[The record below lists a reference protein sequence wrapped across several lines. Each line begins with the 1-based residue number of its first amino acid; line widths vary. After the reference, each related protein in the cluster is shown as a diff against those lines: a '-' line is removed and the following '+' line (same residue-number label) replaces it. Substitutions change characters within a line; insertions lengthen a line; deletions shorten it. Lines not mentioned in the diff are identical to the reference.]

1 MIEALKNVA
10 LIILIAVAV
19 WFIIDTH
26 LRIKAIKDYFIEK
39 SELEG
44 REDGPKR
51 GDDGKD
57 NMGA

>member
-1 MIEALKNVA
+1 MFETLKNVA

-39 SELEG
+39 SEVE
-44 REDGPKR
+44 
-51 GDDGKD
+51 GKD
-57 NMGA
+57 ETTNGNV